1 MELMTDKLK
10 TDWHYAIY
18 EHLAT
23 IGEGPVAPTPRI
35 AVFQPPARGHRLS
48 SRAAI
53 ARTAK
58 HKLPA
63 GRDDGGDGQ
72 IQSAMGGG
80 NRLD

>member
-35 AVFQPPARGHRLS
+35 AVFQPPARGHAFLGELQHLEQQNKNS
-48 SRAAI
+48 ECW
-53 ARTAK
+53 
-58 HKLPA
+58 
-63 GRDDGGDGQ
+63 GNDRDG
-72 IQSAMGGG
+72 
-80 NRLD
+80 